1 MNLPNKIS
9 LGRIIM
15 VPVIVLI
22 SLFANLG
29 EAFSI
34 TMNEQVVSLQWE
46 EILVLILFAIASI
59 TDLLDGMIARKY
71 HMITSFGKFIDPIAD
86 KMLVNSIMILYA
98 YHGMIPVLAVI
109 IMIWRD
115 TIVDGLRMS
124 ASSRGKVVAAQM
136 MGKIKTVLQMIALI
150 LVMLHNI
157 PFAFMGIAMDQIF
170 IWLACIV
177 SVISGVQYFIQLKD
191 VVMETM

>member
-1 MNLPNKIS
+1 MNLPNKLS